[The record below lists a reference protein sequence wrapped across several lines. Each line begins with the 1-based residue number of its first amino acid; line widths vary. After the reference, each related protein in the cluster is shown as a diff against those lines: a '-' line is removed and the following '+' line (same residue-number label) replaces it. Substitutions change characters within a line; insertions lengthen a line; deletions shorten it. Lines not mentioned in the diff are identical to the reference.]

1 MLWVFP
7 DGILFFEQKAVF
19 SNPVMRYGSKFA
31 NNYSGAAD
39 YRFKLWEE
47 EGEGADCLP
56 TPMSMTLALSN

>member
-1 MLWVFP
+1 
-7 DGILFFEQKAVF
+7 
-19 SNPVMRYGSKFA
+19 MRYGSKFA